1 MPSTNESDPFCQK
14 WGCFQE
20 YTLWVI
26 ISGEIPLFMAD
37 KVKKELSILQYG
49 QKRTVWSVE
58 RLFIFG
64 AEDA

>member
-14 WGCFQE
+14 MGYFQE

-26 ISGEIPLFMAD
+26 ISGEIPLFMVD

-49 QKRTVWSVE
+49 QKRTV
-58 RLFIFG
+58 
-64 AEDA
+64 